1 MAQDWLGSLN
11 EEQRQAVQGTEGP
24 ALILAGAG
32 SGKTRVLTYRAAYLI
47 KAKQVDPGRIL
58 LLTFTNQAGKEM
70 KGRIQKLLTSS
81 KSSTGSISSSLPWAG
96 TFHSFSAQVLRRE
109 GRLIGIAPDYVIYD
123 EADQQMAMK
132 QAIEKLKLAVRDYK
146 PRLVLGVIS
155 AAKNELI
162 GPLEYPQYVKGAW
175 YETVAQLYREYQRAL
190 TEAHALDFD
199 DLLME
204 TVRLWQKQPQ
214 ALAKYQD
221 KYQYVLVDEYQDT
234 NQAQYVLTK
243 MLAGKWRNLCA
254 VGDMSQS
261 IYKWRG
267 ADFRNLQRLKQD
279 FNDLTIFRLEH
290 NYRSTQPILDAAHA
304 IVSRNT
310 GHPILKLWTEKNQGE
325 LIGVFEAGDEQEE
338 VRFIVDTINN
348 AKLNDYAV
356 LYRTNAQSRAIEE
369 GLIKW
374 GIPYRLIGGTRFYE
388 RAEVKDC
395 LAYLRLIAN
404 PKDKVA
410 EERIEKLGKRRWE
423 KFKLAEFSNQATL
436 ELLDEVLRVT
446 GYLDLYDEADEEE
459 AMRLENIKELRS
471 VAQEWPNL
479 TEFLET
485 VALVEKEEKPSF
497 AEATAG
503 AVTLMTLHAAKG
515 LEFPVVFIVGMEEGL
530 FPHSRSLMDKEEL
543 EEERRLAYVGIT
555 RAKDRLYLTYARRRL
570 YFGQR
575 GEMMRSRFIGE
586 IPDAMINR
594 LW

>member
-1 MAQDWLGSLN
+1 MALEWLDSLN
-11 EEQRQAVQGTEGP
+11 EEQRLAVKTAEGP

-47 KAKQVDPGRIL
+47 KEKGVAADRVL

-70 KGRIQKLLTSS
+70 RQRIEKLLA
-81 KSSTGSISSSLPWAG
+81 GGLPPWAG
-96 TFHSFSAQVLRRE
+96 TFHSWCAQVLRRE
-109 GRLIGIAPDYVIYD
+109 GRLAGIAPDYVIYD
-123 EADQQMAMK
+123 NNDQQMVMK
-132 QAIEKLKLAVRDYK
+132 RVIDEAKLAVKEFK
-146 PRLVLGVIS
+146 PRLVLGTIS
-155 AAKNELI
+155 AAKNELV
-162 GPLEYPQYVKGAW
+162 GPLEYPQYVKGYW
-175 YETVAQLYREYQRAL
+175 YERVAQLYLAYQRAL
-190 TEAHALDFD
+190 KEASALDFD

-204 TVRLWQKQPQ
+204 TVKLWQKQPQ
-214 ALAKYQD
+214 VLARYQH

-234 NQAQYVLTK
+234 NRAQYVLTK

-267 ADFRNLQRLKQD
+267 ADFRNLQRLKDD
-279 FNDLTIFRLEH
+279 FADLKIFRLER
-290 NYRSTQPILDAAHA
+290 NYRSTQAILDAAHA
-304 IVSRNT
+304 VVSRNT
-310 GHPILKLWTEKNQGE
+310 SHPILNLWTDKHEGE
-325 LIGVFEAGDEQEE
+325 LVEVFEADDEQAEAQ
-338 VRFIVDTINN
+338 FIVDTINN
-348 AKLNDYAV
+348 AKLSDYAV
-356 LYRTNAQSRAIEE
+356 LYRTNAQSRVIEE
-369 GLIKW
+369 MLIRW

-410 EERIEKLGKRRWE
+410 WERIQKLGKRRLE
-423 KFKLAEFSNQATL
+423 KFKAAEFKDQITL
-436 ELLDEVLRVT
+436 ELLDQVLRVT
-446 GYLDLYDEADEEE
+446 GYLDLYDEEDEEE

-471 VAQEWPNL
+471 VAEEWPKL

-485 VALVEKEEKPSF
+485 VALVEHRRDTANSEKDK
-497 AEATAG
+497 
-503 AVTLMTLHAAKG
+503 VTLMTLHAAKG

-555 RAKDRLYLTYARRRL
+555 RAKYRLYLTYARRRL

-575 GEMMRSRFIGE
+575 GEMMPSRFIGE
-586 IPDAMINR
+586 IPEDVMIKKP
-594 LW
+594 W

>member
-1 MAQDWLGSLN
+1 MALGWLNSLN

-47 KAKQVDPGRIL
+47 KEKGVAADRVL

-70 KGRIQKLLTSS
+70 RQRIEKLLA
-81 KSSTGSISSSLPWAG
+81 GGLPPWAG
-96 TFHSFSAQVLRRE
+96 TFHSWCAQVLRRE
-109 GRLIGIAPDYVIYD
+109 GRLAGIAPDYVIYD
-123 EADQQMAMK
+123 NNDQQMVMK
-132 QAIEKLKLAVRDYK
+132 RVIDQAKLAVKEFK
-146 PRLVLGVIS
+146 PRLVLGTIS
-155 AAKNELI
+155 AAKNELV
-162 GPLEYPQYVKGAW
+162 GPLEYPQYVKGYW
-175 YETVAQLYREYQRAL
+175 YERVAQLYLAYQRAL
-190 TEAHALDFD
+190 KEASALDFD

-204 TVRLWQKQPQ
+204 TVKLWQKQPQ
-214 ALAKYQD
+214 VLARYQH

-234 NQAQYVLTK
+234 NRAQYVLTK

-267 ADFRNLQRLKQD
+267 ADFRNLQRLKDD
-279 FNDLTIFRLEH
+279 FADLKIFRLER
-290 NYRSTQPILDAAHA
+290 NYRSIKAILDAAHA
-304 IVSRNT
+304 VVSRNT
-310 GHPILKLWTEKNQGE
+310 SHPILNLWTDKHEGE
-325 LIGVFEAGDEQEE
+325 LVEVFEADDEQAEAQ
-338 VRFIVDTINN
+338 FIVDTINN
-348 AKLNDYAV
+348 AKLSDYAV
-356 LYRTNAQSRAIEE
+356 LYRTNAQSRVIEE
-369 GLIKW
+369 MLIRW

-410 EERIEKLGKRRWE
+410 WERIQKLGKRRLE
-423 KFKLAEFSNQATL
+423 KFKAAEFKDQITL
-436 ELLDEVLRVT
+436 ELLDQVLRVT
-446 GYLDLYDEADEEE
+446 GYLDLYDEEDEEE

-471 VAQEWPNL
+471 VAEEWPKL

-485 VALVEKEEKPSF
+485 VALVEHRRDTANSEKDK
-497 AEATAG
+497 
-503 AVTLMTLHAAKG
+503 VTLMTLHAAKG

-555 RAKDRLYLTYARRRL
+555 RAKYRLYLTYARRRL

-575 GEMMRSRFIGE
+575 GEMMPSRFIGE
-586 IPDAMINR
+586 IPEDVMIKKP
-594 LW
+594 W

>member
-1 MAQDWLGSLN
+1 MAEEWLNSLN

-70 KGRIQKLLTSS
+70 KGRIEKLV
-81 KSSTGSISSSLPWAG
+81 GGGVPWAG
-96 TFHSFSAQVLRRE
+96 TFHSFSAQILRRE
-109 GRLIGIAPDYVIYD
+109 GRLAGIPPDYVIYD
-123 EADQQMAMK
+123 DSDQQMAMK
-132 QAIEKLKLAVRDYK
+132 QVIEKLKLAVRDYK

-162 GPLEYPQYVKGAW
+162 GPLEYPQYVKGSW
-175 YETVAQLYREYQRAL
+175 YERVAQLYLAYQRAL
-190 TEAHALDFD
+190 KQANALDFD

-214 ALAKYQD
+214 VLARYQD

-243 MLAGKWRNLCA
+243 MLAGKWRNLCC
-254 VGDMSQS
+254 VGDFSQS
-261 IYKWRG
+261 VYRWRG
-267 ADFRNLQRLKQD
+267 ADFRNLQRLKED
-279 FNDLTIFRLEH
+279 FSDLTIFRLEH

-304 IVSRNT
+304 VVSRNT
-310 GHPILKLWTEKNQGE
+310 GHPILKLWTVKNEGE

-338 VRFIVDTINN
+338 AQFIVDMINN
-348 AKLNDYAV
+348 AKLSDYAV
-356 LYRTNAQSRAIEE
+356 LYRTNAQSRVIEE
-369 GLIKW
+369 TLIKW

-423 KFKLAEFSNQATL
+423 KFKSAEFSNQTTL

-446 GYLDLYDEADEEE
+446 GYLDLYDEEDEEE

-471 VAQEWPNL
+471 VAEEWPKL

-485 VALVEKEEKPSF
+485 VALVEHRRD
-497 AEATAG
+497 TANG
-503 AVTLMTLHAAKG
+503 GENKVTLMTLHAAKG

-555 RAKDRLYLTYARRRL
+555 RAKDMLYLTYARRRL

-586 IPDAMINR
+586 IPDAIMKR
-594 LW
+594 L

>member
-1 MAQDWLGSLN
+1 MALGWLNSLN

-47 KAKQVDPGRIL
+47 KEKGVAADRVL

-70 KGRIQKLLTSS
+70 RQRIEKLLA
-81 KSSTGSISSSLPWAG
+81 GGLPPWAG
-96 TFHSFSAQVLRRE
+96 TFHSWCAQVLRRE
-109 GRLIGIAPDYVIYD
+109 GRLAGIAPDYVIYD
-123 EADQQMAMK
+123 NNDQQMVMK
-132 QAIEKLKLAVRDYK
+132 RVIDQAKLAVKEFK
-146 PRLVLGVIS
+146 PRLVLGTIS
-155 AAKNELI
+155 AAKNELV
-162 GPLEYPQYVKGAW
+162 GPLEYPQYVKGYW
-175 YETVAQLYREYQRAL
+175 YERVAQLYLAYQRAL
-190 TEAHALDFD
+190 KEASALDFD

-204 TVRLWQKQPQ
+204 TVKLWQKQPQ
-214 ALAKYQD
+214 VLARYQH

-234 NQAQYVLTK
+234 NRAQYVLTK

-267 ADFRNLQRLKQD
+267 ADFRNLQRLKDD
-279 FNDLTIFRLEH
+279 FADLKIFRLER
-290 NYRSTQPILDAAHA
+290 NYRSTQAILDAAHA
-304 IVSRNT
+304 VVSRNT
-310 GHPILKLWTEKNQGE
+310 SHPILNLWTDKHEGE
-325 LIGVFEAGDEQEE
+325 LVEVFEADDEQAEAQ
-338 VRFIVDTINN
+338 FIVDTINN
-348 AKLNDYAV
+348 AKLSDYAV
-356 LYRTNAQSRAIEE
+356 LYRTNAQSRVIEE
-369 GLIKW
+369 MLIRW

-410 EERIEKLGKRRWE
+410 WERIQKLGKRRLE
-423 KFKLAEFSNQATL
+423 KFKAAEFKDQITL
-436 ELLDEVLRVT
+436 ELLDQVLRVT
-446 GYLDLYDEADEEE
+446 GYLDLYDEEDEEE

-471 VAQEWPNL
+471 VAEEWPKL

-485 VALVEKEEKPSF
+485 VALVEHRRDTANSEKDK
-497 AEATAG
+497 
-503 AVTLMTLHAAKG
+503 VTLMTLHAAKG

-555 RAKDRLYLTYARRRL
+555 RAKYRLYLTYARRRL

-575 GEMMRSRFIGE
+575 GEMMPSRFIGE
-586 IPDAMINR
+586 IPEDVMIKKP
-594 LW
+594 W

>member
-1 MAQDWLGSLN
+1 MALEWLDSLN
-11 EEQRQAVQGTEGP
+11 EEQRLAVKTAEGP

-47 KAKQVDPGRIL
+47 KEKGVAADRVL

-70 KGRIQKLLTSS
+70 RQRIEKLLA
-81 KSSTGSISSSLPWAG
+81 GGLPPWAG
-96 TFHSFSAQVLRRE
+96 TFHSWCAQVLRRG
-109 GRLIGIAPDYVIYD
+109 GRVAGIAPDYVIYD
-123 EADQQMAMK
+123 NNDQQMVMK
-132 QAIEKLKLAVRDYK
+132 RVIDEAKLAVKEFK
-146 PRLVLGVIS
+146 PRLVLGTIS
-155 AAKNELI
+155 AAKNELV
-162 GPLEYPQYVKGAW
+162 GPLEYPQYVKGYW
-175 YETVAQLYREYQRAL
+175 YERVAQLYLAYQRAL
-190 TEAHALDFD
+190 KEASALDFD

-204 TVRLWQKQPQ
+204 TVKLWQKQPQ
-214 ALAKYQD
+214 VLARYQH

-234 NQAQYVLTK
+234 NRAQYVLTK

-267 ADFRNLQRLKQD
+267 ADFRNLQRLKDD
-279 FNDLTIFRLEH
+279 FADLKIFRLER
-290 NYRSTQPILDAAHA
+290 NYRSTQAILDAAHA
-304 IVSRNT
+304 VVSRNT
-310 GHPILKLWTEKNQGE
+310 SHPILNLWTDKHEGE
-325 LIGVFEAGDEQEE
+325 LVEVFEADDEQAEAQ
-338 VRFIVDTINN
+338 FIVDTINN
-348 AKLNDYAV
+348 AKLSDYAV
-356 LYRTNAQSRAIEE
+356 LYRTNAQSRVIEE
-369 GLIKW
+369 MLIRW

-410 EERIEKLGKRRWE
+410 WERIQKLGKRRLE
-423 KFKLAEFSNQATL
+423 KFKAAEFKDQITL
-436 ELLDEVLRVT
+436 ELLDQVLRVT
-446 GYLDLYDEADEEE
+446 GYLDLYDEEDEEE

-471 VAQEWPNL
+471 VAEEWPKL

-485 VALVEKEEKPSF
+485 VALVEHRRDTANSEKDK
-497 AEATAG
+497 
-503 AVTLMTLHAAKG
+503 VTLMTLHAAKG

-555 RAKDRLYLTYARRRL
+555 RAKYRLYLTYARRRL

-575 GEMMRSRFIGE
+575 GEMMPSRFIGE
-586 IPDAMINR
+586 IPEDVMIKKP
-594 LW
+594 W

>member
-1 MAQDWLGSLN
+1 MAEEWLNSLN

-70 KGRIQKLLTSS
+70 KGRIEKLV
-81 KSSTGSISSSLPWAG
+81 GGGVPWAG
-96 TFHSFSAQVLRRE
+96 TFHSFSAQILRRE
-109 GRLIGIAPDYVIYD
+109 GRLAGIPPDYVIYD
-123 EADQQMAMK
+123 DSDQQMAMK
-132 QAIEKLKLAVRDYK
+132 QVIEKLKLAVRDYK

-162 GPLEYPQYVKGAW
+162 GPLEYPQYVKGSW
-175 YETVAQLYREYQRAL
+175 YERVAQLYLAYQRAL
-190 TEAHALDFD
+190 KQANALDFD

-214 ALAKYQD
+214 VLARYQD

-243 MLAGKWRNLCA
+243 MLAGKWRNLCC
-254 VGDMSQS
+254 VGDFSQS
-261 IYKWRG
+261 VYRWRG
-267 ADFRNLQRLKQD
+267 ADFRNLQRLKED
-279 FNDLTIFRLEH
+279 FSDLTIFRLEH

-304 IVSRNT
+304 VVSRNT
-310 GHPILKLWTEKNQGE
+310 GHPILKLWTEKNEGE

-338 VRFIVDTINN
+338 AQFIVDMINN
-348 AKLNDYAV
+348 AKLSDYAV
-356 LYRTNAQSRAIEE
+356 LYRTNAQSRVIEE
-369 GLIKW
+369 TLIKW

-423 KFKLAEFSNQATL
+423 KFKSAEFSNQTTL

-446 GYLDLYDEADEEE
+446 GYLDLYDEEDEEE

-471 VAQEWPNL
+471 VAEEWPKL

-485 VALVEKEEKPSF
+485 VALVEHRRD
-497 AEATAG
+497 TANG
-503 AVTLMTLHAAKG
+503 GENKVTLMTLHAAKG

-555 RAKDRLYLTYARRRL
+555 RAKDMLYLTYARRRL

-586 IPDAMINR
+586 IPDAIMKR
-594 LW
+594 L

>member
-1 MAQDWLGSLN
+1 MAVEWLNSLN

-32 SGKTRVLTYRAAYLI
+32 SGKTRVLTYRAAYLV
-47 KAKQVDPGRIL
+47 KERGVDPERIL

-70 KGRIQKLLTSS
+70 RSRIEQLVDGGTV
-81 KSSTGSISSSLPWAG
+81 PWAG
-96 TFHSFSAQVLRRE
+96 TFHSWCAQVLRRE

-155 AAKNELI
+155 TAKNELI
-162 GPLEYPQYVKGAW
+162 GPLEYPQYIKGAW

-214 ALAKYQD
+214 VLAGCQN

-243 MLAGKWRNLCA
+243 MLAGKWRNLCC
-254 VGDMSQS
+254 VGDFSQS
-261 IYKWRG
+261 VYRWRG
-267 ADFRNLQRLKQD
+267 ADFRNLQRLKED

-310 GHPILKLWTEKNQGE
+310 GHPILKLWTEKNEGE
-325 LIGVFEAGDEQEE
+325 LIGVFEADDEQAEAE
-338 VRFIVDTINN
+338 FIVSTINN

-356 LYRTNAQSRAIEE
+356 LYRTNAQSRAVEE

-423 KFKLAEFSNQATL
+423 KFKSAEFSSQTTL

-471 VAQEWPNL
+471 VAEEWPKL

-485 VALVEKEEKPSF
+485 VALVEHRRDMASGEENK
-497 AEATAG
+497 
-503 AVTLMTLHAAKG
+503 VTLMTLHAAKG

-543 EEERRLAYVGIT
+543 EEERRLAYVGVT

-575 GEMMRSRFIGE
+575 GEMTQSRFIGE

-594 LW
+594 L

>member
-1 MAQDWLGSLN
+1 MALEWLYSLN
-11 EEQRQAVQGTEGP
+11 EEQRLAVKTAEGP

-47 KAKQVDPGRIL
+47 KEKGVAADRVL

-70 KGRIQKLLTSS
+70 RQRIEKLLA
-81 KSSTGSISSSLPWAG
+81 GGLPPWAG
-96 TFHSFSAQVLRRE
+96 TFHSWCAQVLRRE
-109 GRLIGIAPDYVIYD
+109 GRLAGIAPDYVIYD
-123 EADQQMAMK
+123 NNDQQMVMK
-132 QAIEKLKLAVRDYK
+132 RVIDQAKLAVKEFK
-146 PRLVLGVIS
+146 PRLVLGTIS
-155 AAKNELI
+155 AAKNELV
-162 GPLEYPQYVKGAW
+162 GPLEYPQYVKGYW
-175 YETVAQLYREYQRAL
+175 YERVAQLYLAYQRAL
-190 TEAHALDFD
+190 KEASALDFD

-204 TVRLWQKQPQ
+204 TVKLWQKQPQ
-214 ALAKYQD
+214 VLARYQH

-234 NQAQYVLTK
+234 NRAQYVLTK

-267 ADFRNLQRLKQD
+267 ADFRNLQRLKDD
-279 FNDLTIFRLEH
+279 FADLKIFRLER
-290 NYRSTQPILDAAHA
+290 NYRSTQAILDAAHA
-304 IVSRNT
+304 VVSRNT
-310 GHPILKLWTEKNQGE
+310 SHPILNLWTDKHEGE
-325 LIGVFEAGDEQEE
+325 LVEVFEADDEQAEAQ
-338 VRFIVDTINN
+338 FIVDTINN
-348 AKLNDYAV
+348 AKLSDYAV
-356 LYRTNAQSRAIEE
+356 LYRTNAQSRVIEE
-369 GLIKW
+369 MLIRW

-410 EERIEKLGKRRWE
+410 WERIQKLGKRRLE
-423 KFKLAEFSNQATL
+423 KFKAAEFKDQITL
-436 ELLDEVLRVT
+436 ELLDQVLRVT
-446 GYLDLYDEADEEE
+446 GYLDLYDEEDEEE

-471 VAQEWPNL
+471 VAEEWPKL

-485 VALVEKEEKPSF
+485 VALVEHRRDTANSEKDK
-497 AEATAG
+497 
-503 AVTLMTLHAAKG
+503 VTLMTLHAAKG

-555 RAKDRLYLTYARRRL
+555 RAKYRLYLTYARRRL

-575 GEMMRSRFIGE
+575 GEMMPSRFIGE
-586 IPDAMINR
+586 IPEDVMIKKP
-594 LW
+594 W